1 MKVML
6 YSAVEQ
12 LPNFDDSNQSNDVN
26 TYVKQ
31 FDEQFLSYC
40 EQELNKINTFFA
52 EKLAEAIRKFGDL
65 KSELNSSL
73 KFSENGIN
81 NKKLLKTIENY

>member
-40 EQELNKINTFFA
+40 EQELTKINTFFA

-73 KFSENGIN
+73 KFSENGIDN
-81 NKKLLKTIENY
+81 KTIS

>member
-1 MKVML
+1 ML

-81 NKKLLKTIENY
+81 NKKLLKTIS

>member
-81 NKKLLKTIENY
+81 NKKLLKTIS